1 MTSSKREE
9 MFKCLEGKTIV
20 EVQAHAINVV
30 RLIMS
35 DGSRFMLNYDEQH
48 HGIGVLQ
55 VKELQWKS
63 LQ

>member
-1 MTSSKREE
+1 MTPAIRQD

-35 DGSRFMLNYDEQH
+35 DGSRFMLDCDEQH
-48 HGIGVLQ
+48 FHIGVIQ
-55 VKELQWKS
+55 VKEL
-63 LQ
+63 